1 MSNEPLPSHP
11 QERNPFTYKAHRQQ
25 VIWQILIPITLGVVL
40 VLVFAVLASRA
51 GSGEA
56 SRWADISVIL
66 LASFLIVISLFMLV
80 MLIFSIYGLRQA
92 LRRIPAPLLRAQVF
106 FYRVERRV
114 RAVSNQIV
122 EPILRY
128 HTSLAGL
135 RSLRRD

>member
-1 MSNEPLPSHP
+1 MSNEPLPSHL
-11 QERNPFTYKAHRQQ
+11 QERNPFTYKVHRQQ
-25 VIWQILIPITLGVVL
+25 VIWQILIPITIGVVL

-51 GSGEA
+51 GSDEA
-56 SRWADISVIL
+56 SRWADISLIL
-66 LASFLIVISLFMLV
+66 LASFLIVISLFALV

-92 LRRIPAPLLRAQVF
+92 LRGIPGPMVRAQVF
-106 FYRVERRV
+106 FFRVERRV

>member
-1 MSNEPLPSHP
+1 MSNEPLPSHL
-11 QERNPFTYKAHRQQ
+11 QERNPFTYKIHRQQ
-25 VIWQILIPITLGVVL
+25 VFWQILIPIALGVVL

-92 LRRIPAPLLRAQVF
+92 LRGTPAPMLRAQVF
-106 FYRVERRV
+106 FFRVEQRV
-114 RAVSNQIV
+114 RVVSNQIV